1 MSTLLTPLRLPTLA
15 VLIAVACATPSLF
28 AYEAGDWILRAGSI
42 TIDPTSSTSPV
53 AGGAFELRAGSD
65 TQVGLSVTY
74 MVMNQ
79 LGIEVQAAT
88 PFDHDVS
95 ARGAG
100 KIASVKHLP
109 PTVTANYYPFGGMGG
124 ALQPFIGAGINHT
137 TFWSEKLNDLGTA
150 ATGAS
155 KLSAG
160 SSWGLAAHAGF
171 DYRLSDRLGLGVSVY
186 YIDIESQLK
195 LDGNRIG
202 KIKIDPWIYRFQL
215 SYKL

>member
-1 MSTLLTPLRLPTLA
+1 MSTVLPCLRFTAAAALLALACTPPA
-15 VLIAVACATPSLF
+15 AF
-28 AYEAGDWILRAGSI
+28 AYEAGDWVLRAGSI
-42 TIDPTSSTSPV
+42 TIDPTGSHSSV
-53 AGGAFELRAGSD
+53 AGGAFDLRAGAD

-74 MVMNQ
+74 MVLDQ

-100 KIASVKHLP
+100 TIASVKHLP
-109 PTVTANYYPFGGMGG
+109 PTMTANYYPFGGGSQS
-124 ALQPFIGAGINHT
+124 LQPFIGAGINHT
-137 TFWSEKLNDLGTA
+137 VFWSENLNAPGTA

-160 SSWGLAAHAGF
+160 SSWGLAAHAGL
-171 DYRLSDRLGLGVSVY
+171 DYRLNDRLGLGFSVY
-186 YIDIESQLK
+186 YIDIESKLK
-195 LDGNRIG
+195 LDGNAIG

-215 SYKL
+215 SYRL

>member
-1 MSTLLTPLRLPTLA
+1 MSTLPPPFRFPALA
-15 VLIAVACATPSLF
+15 ILFGLACATPSLL
-28 AYEAGDWILRAGSI
+28 AYEAGDWVVRAGSI

-53 AGGAFELRAGSD
+53 AGGAFELHAGSD
-65 TQVGLSVTY
+65 TQLGLSVTY
-74 MVMNQ
+74 MLFNQ

-88 PFDHDVS
+88 PFSHDVS

-109 PTVTANYYPFGGMGG
+109 PTLTANYYPFGGRGQ
-124 ALQPFIGAGINHT
+124 AVQPFIGTGINHT
-137 TFWSEKLNDLGTA
+137 VFWSETLTALGA
-150 ATGAS
+150 GATGAS

-160 SSWGLAAHAGF
+160 SSWGLAAQAGV
-171 DYRLSDRLGLGVSVY
+171 DYRLNDRLGVGLSVY

-215 SYKL
+215 SYRL